1 MPNGAAD
8 EIEGEDS
15 MRKAMIA
22 IIVALT
28 MLAPA
33 ICSAQAVNDAVDTV
47 GVDRFAH
54 AGVSYIINDQLHRN
68 CHFNRFWA
76 ATTTL
81 AIGAAKEALDDH
93 FDRGDFAADCAGV
106 LMYQIKF

>member
-1 MPNGAAD
+1 MK
-8 EIEGEDS
+8 
-15 MRKAMIA
+15 KAIA
-22 IIVALT
+22 TAVTAMAL
-28 MLAPA
+28 LAPTM
-33 ICSAQAVNDAVDTV
+33 CSAQAVNDAFDTV

-81 AIGAAKEALDDH
+81 AIGAAKEAFIDDH

-106 LMYQIKF
+106 LMYQVRF

>member
-1 MPNGAAD
+1 MKKL
-8 EIEGEDS
+8 I
-15 MRKAMIA
+15 IA
-22 IIVALT
+22 IV
-28 MLAPA
+28 LAMFIPA
-33 ICSAQAVNDAVDTV
+33 WCSAQSVNEAIDTI

-54 AGVSYIINDQLHRN
+54 AGLSYVINDQLHRN

-81 AIGAAKEALDDH
+81 AIGAAKETFIDNH

-106 LMYQIKF
+106 FMYQVKF

>member
-1 MPNGAAD
+1 M
-8 EIEGEDS
+8 
-15 MRKAMIA
+15 KKTMIA
-22 IIVALT
+22 MAAALA
-28 MLAPA
+28 MLAPTM
-33 ICSAQAVNDAVDTV
+33 CSAQSVNDAIDTV

-76 ATTTL
+76 AATTL
-81 AIGAAKEALDDH
+81 AIGAAKEAFIDDH

-106 LMYQIKF
+106 LMYQVRF

>member
-1 MPNGAAD
+1 MKRAILAA
-8 EIEGEDS
+8 
-15 MRKAMIA
+15 AA
-22 IIVALT
+22 ALA
-28 MLAPA
+28 MLAPTM
-33 ICSAQAVNDAVDTV
+33 CSAQAVNDAIGAV

-76 ATTTL
+76 ATATL
-81 AIGAAKEALDDH
+81 AIGAAKEAWIDDH

-106 LMYQIKF
+106 LMYQVRF

>member
-1 MPNGAAD
+1 MK
-8 EIEGEDS
+8 
-15 MRKAMIA
+15 KAFATVVTAM
-22 IIVALT
+22 AL
-28 MLAPA
+28 LAPTM
-33 ICSAQAVNDAVDTV
+33 CSAQTVNDAFDTV

-76 ATTTL
+76 AATTL
-81 AIGAAKEALDDH
+81 AIGAAKEAFIDDH

-106 LMYQIKF
+106 LMYQVRF

>member
-1 MPNGAAD
+1 MK
-8 EIEGEDS
+8 
-15 MRKAMIA
+15 KA
-22 IIVALT
+22 IVTAVTAMAL
-28 MLAPA
+28 LAPTM
-33 ICSAQAVNDAVDTV
+33 CSAQAVNDAIGAV

-76 ATTTL
+76 AATTL
-81 AIGAAKEALDDH
+81 AIGAAKEAFIDDH

-106 LMYQIKF
+106 LMYQVRF

>member
-1 MPNGAAD
+1 MK
-8 EIEGEDS
+8 
-15 MRKAMIA
+15 KAIA
-22 IIVALT
+22 TAVTAMAL
-28 MLAPA
+28 LAPTM
-33 ICSAQAVNDAVDTV
+33 CSAQTVNDAFDTV

-54 AGVSYIINDQLHRN
+54 AGVSYIINDQLRRN
-68 CHFNRFWA
+68 AHFNPFWA

-81 AIGAAKEALDDH
+81 AIGAAKEAWIDDH